1 MYSYFRDY
9 ISNYYK
15 DDEEKYEDQYE
26 N

>member
-9 ISNYYK
+9 ISIYYK